1 MIATTLAYALATAL
15 GQPQSYWAVLTAI
28 IVTQT
33 SIGGSLKAAIDRL
46 VGSICGDT
54 IRQEGITRALP
65 TDVLARILGSA
76 FAVEQLQRDLDD
88 FVERTRGV
96 TTWTR

>member
-1 MIATTLAYALATAL
+1 MADFI
-15 GQPQSYWAVLTAI
+15 
-28 IVTQT
+28 
-33 SIGGSLKAAIDRL
+33 AAI
-46 VGSICGDT
+46 DT

-76 FAVEQLQRDLDD
+76 FAAEQLQRDLDD